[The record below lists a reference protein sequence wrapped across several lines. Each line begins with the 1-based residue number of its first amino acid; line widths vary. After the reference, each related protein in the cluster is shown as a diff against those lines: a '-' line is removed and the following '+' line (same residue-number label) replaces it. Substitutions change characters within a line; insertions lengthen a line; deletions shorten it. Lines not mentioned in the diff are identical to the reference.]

1 MTTAPS
7 LPAPQHGTHRGW
19 RRALHWAPRVLS
31 ILFIAFISLFA
42 LDVFGAGYSPWET
55 LVALTMHLIPTFLLI
70 VVVVAAW
77 RWPWVG
83 ALAFCGFGAW
93 YIVTSWG
100 MFDWTAPAL
109 IGGVPIGVGL
119 LFLGDWMV
127 RRRHGMIPL

>member
-1 MTTAPS
+1 MTTQS
-7 LPAPQHGTHRGW
+7 LPAPQRSSHDGW
-19 RRALHWAPRVLS
+19 RRALHWTPRVLA

-70 VVVVAAW
+70 AVVAAAW

-83 ALAFCGFGAW
+83 TLAFCGFGVW

-100 MFDWTAPAL
+100 MFDWTAPVL
-109 IGGVPIGVGL
+109 IGGVPIVVGL
-119 LFLGDWMV
+119 LFLADWVV
-127 RRRHGMIPL
+127 RRKDVDKVA